1 MKGKY
6 KALAPL
12 LQKVN
17 QASIERKQSEL
28 EIKMLLEKL
37 QKARDKL
44 AISHQNYTNLV
55 LRLTNQKNSIDRRL
69 VKMYLYVISDYT
81 LIMKAF

>member
-17 QASIERKQSEL
+17 QARIERKQCEL
-28 EIKMLLEKL
+28 EIKTLLERL

-44 AISHQNYTNLV
+44 AVSHQSYTNLV
-55 LRLTNQKNSIDRRL
+55 MRLTSQKNAIDRRL
-69 VKMYLYVISDYT
+69 VE
-81 LIMKAF
+81 FEG